1 LLSHGYLPILRVIK
15 TGGNGMEI
23 KDKVALVLG
32 ASKGIGFAIARNLA
46 AEGAKVVLPYHSD
59 WPDESDEM
67 QKEFAGFGGNHL
79 AIPVDLRDAVQVKDL
94 IRQVQERFGALHIL
108 VNNIERGGMPVV
120 HGSYDLEVNR
130 EQWDLEIDTTLKAKW
145 LVVHN
150 ALPLMK
156 NSSEG
161 VIINVSSIA
170 GLVGRSGPAGL
181 IFNDGYAA
189 ANRAISSFTETWA
202 REAAPTVR
210 VNELMLGFFETRH
223 AEGTKGWENL
233 SGSEKESICKHTL
246 LQSPG
251 RLDDIVKAVFFL
263 IKDARF
269 MTGAV
274 LRLDGGY
281 VLGGE
286 QVPVMPDG
294 ILNS

>member
-1 LLSHGYLPILRVIK
+1 
-15 TGGNGMEI
+15 MEI

-32 ASKGIGFAIARNLA
+32 ASKGIGLAIARTLA
-46 AEGAKVVLPYHSD
+46 DEGAKVVLPYHIDCPKKS
-59 WPDESDEM
+59 EEM
-67 QKEFAGFGGNHL
+67 QKEFAGLGENHL
-79 AIPVDLRDAVQVKDL
+79 AIQVDLRDTAQVRDL
-94 IRQVQERFGALHIL
+94 ILQVQERFGALHIL
-108 VNNIERGGMPVV
+108 ANNIERGGMPIV
-120 HGSYDLEVNR
+120 HGSYDLEVNQ
-130 EQWDLEIDTTLKAKW
+130 EQWDLEMDTTLKAKW

-156 NSSEG
+156 NSG
-161 VIINVSSIA
+161 KGAIVNISSIA

-181 IFNDGYAA
+181 LFNDGYAA

-223 AEGTKGWENL
+223 AEDTRGWENL
-233 SGSEKESICKHTL
+233 SDLEKESITKHTL
-246 LQSPG
+246 LQRTG
-251 RLDDIVKAVFFL
+251 KLDDIVKAALFL

-286 QVPVMPDG
+286 QVAEMPNG

>member
-1 LLSHGYLPILRVIK
+1 
-15 TGGNGMEI
+15 MEI
-23 KDKVALVLG
+23 KNKVALVLG
-32 ASKGIGFAIARNLA
+32 ASRGIGLA
-46 AEGAKVVLPYHSD
+46 LAHALADGGAKVILPYHTD
-59 WPDESDEM
+59 WQKESEEM
-67 QKEFAGFGGNHL
+67 QKEFAGFDENHL
-79 AIPVDLRDAVQVKDL
+79 VIPIDLRDAAQVKDL
-94 IRQVQERFGALHIL
+94 VRQVQERFGALHIL
-108 VNNIERGGMPVV
+108 INNIERGGMPVV
-120 HGSYDLEVNR
+120 HGSYDIEVNR
-130 EQWDLEIDTTLKAKW
+130 DQWDLEIDTTLKAKW
-145 LVVHN
+145 LVAHN
-150 ALPLMK
+150 ALPLMM
-156 NSSEG
+156 NSGEG

-170 GLVGRSGPAGL
+170 GLVGRTGPAGL

-223 AEGTKGWENL
+223 AEGTRGWENL
-233 SGSEKESICKHTL
+233 SDSDRESIANHTL
-246 LQSPG
+246 LQRTG
-251 RLDDIVKAVFFL
+251 KLDDIIKAVFFL

-286 QVPVMPDG
+286 QVPEMPDT

>member
-1 LLSHGYLPILRVIK
+1 
-15 TGGNGMEI
+15 MEI

-32 ASKGIGFAIARNLA
+32 ASKGIGFAIARTLA
-46 AEGAKVVLPYHSD
+46 DKGAKVVLPYHNDCQHTELPMID

-170 GLVGRSGPAGL
+170 GFVGRSGPAGL